1 MSASSDA
8 EILGGLS
15 AGTEVEKKGED
26 GEWVQIDYDGTEAYV
41 HNSLLQEKT
50 E

>member
-1 MSASSDA
+1 MRRYWED
-8 EILGGLS
+8 LS